1 MILPIYTYG
10 QPVLRKEAEDLSTED
25 PEVKEMLKELIP
37 NMFETLTHADGVGLA
52 APQVGLPIR
61 LVIVDLTSCAEDIPE
76 YKEFRKVYINPDIYE
91 VSEEECS
98 MEEGCLSVPGIHE
111 SVKRP
116 AAVRIRY
123 TDENFE
129 AHDEELTGYPA
140 RVIQHECDH
149 LDGQMFIDHLAGL
162 RKQMIKGKL
171 AKLLAG
177 KVHCDYKTKT
187 VRKS

>member
-10 QPVLRKEAEDLSTED
+10 QPVLRKEAENLRTED
-25 PEVKEMLKELIP
+25 PEVREMLKELIP
-37 NMFETLTHADGVGLA
+37 NMFETLTRADGVGLA
-52 APQVGLPIR
+52 APQIGQAIR
-61 LVIVDLTSCAEDIPE
+61 VVIIDLTSCSEDHPE
-76 YKEFRKVYINPDIYE
+76 YSDFRKVYINPDIYE

-98 MEEGCLSVPGIHE
+98 LEEGCLSVPGIHE
-111 SVKRP
+111 NVKRP
-116 AAVRIRY
+116 VAVRIKY
-123 TDENFE
+123 LDENFE

-149 LDGQMFIDHLAGL
+149 LDGQMFIDRITGL

-171 AKLLAG
+171 ANLLKG

-187 VRKS
+187 IRKP